1 MGQTMGSDFRKI
13 AFGFISA
20 EHELANDPGLITEG
34 YIDFKASAEE
44 ATDGKK
50 FLFLGYKGAGK
61 SSLGERLHLTL
72 GERHDRFARLVSL
85 ADFPFTP
92 FSKLIRGD
100 SEPEAKYPTA
110 WSWILLI
117 YLLESMANDEAGS
130 HYNMPALMD
139 AVKAFRQMGLSP
151 ASDPASIVR
160 TTSKNN
166 FKLALP
172 GQLASLEWA
181 SSDIRPASE
190 IPDFVESLKNI
201 VRGFRSSSKHY
212 LIIDGLDDILTSRD
226 IQYKSLGALIF
237 EVARLNADF
246 VKSGVPAKVIILCRT
261 DLFERIPGANK
272 NKVRHDSSVE
282 FDWYH
287 DPQNPENSLLLL
299 AAQIRA
305 ARSLGTGAKLFGTLI
320 PDYMNGDRT
329 AKQLLDMTRHTPRDF
344 LQLLSHIQGFCNG
357 NVVSSDAFKSGL
369 REYSI
374 KYFLPEISDELSGY
388 AEPDEINNIFTAFG
402 RVKKRDFSFTE
413 LVAAAKSMK
422 KPLSEERLHEIC
434 NHLFECSALG
444 AIQNK
449 PGGTTFYSFKYRNRH
464 SSFDEREKIMLHRGL
479 WKALNLV

>member
-1 MGQTMGSDFRKI
+1 MMINDFRKI

-20 EHELANDPGLITEG
+20 EHERANDPGLITEG
-34 YIDFKASAEE
+34 YVDFKASAEE

-72 GERHDRFARLVSL
+72 ADRHDRFARLVSL

-100 SEPEAKYPTA
+100 AEPEAKYPTA

-117 YLLESMANDEAGS
+117 YLLESMAGDEGGS
-130 HYNMPALMD
+130 HYNMPSLMD
-139 AVKAFRQMGLSP
+139 AAKAFRQMGLSP

-160 TTSKNN
+160 TTSKNT

-172 GQLASLEWA
+172 GELASFEWA
-181 SSDIRPASE
+181 GSDIRPASE
-190 IPDFVESLKNI
+190 IPDFVESLKTI
-201 VRGFRSSSKHY
+201 IRGFRSSSRHY
-212 LIIDGLDDILTSRD
+212 LIIDGLDDILTSRE

-237 EVARLNADF
+237 EVSRLNSDF
-246 VKSGVPAKVIILCRT
+246 VKHGVPAKIILLCRT

-287 DPQNPENSLLLL
+287 DPQNPENSLLLH
-299 AAQIRA
+299 AAEIRA
-305 ARSLGTGAKLFGTLI
+305 SRSLGSGTKLFGTLI
-320 PDYMNGDRT
+320 PDQLKGDRV

-344 LQLLSHIQGFCNG
+344 LQLLAHIQGFCTG
-357 NVVSSDAFKSGL
+357 NIVSVDAFTSGL

-374 KYFLPEISDELSGY
+374 KYFLPEITDELSGY
-388 AEPDEINNIFTAFG
+388 ADPSEINQMFTAFG
-402 RVKKRDFSFTE
+402 RVKKRDFSFSE
-413 LVAAAKSMK
+413 LITAGKSMK
-422 KPLSEERLHEIC
+422 KTLTEERIHEIC
-434 NHLFECSALG
+434 DHLFECSALG

>member
-1 MGQTMGSDFRKI
+1 MVSVDFREI

-20 EHELANDPGLITEG
+20 EHERANDPGLITEG
-34 YIDFKASAEE
+34 YIDFKAAAEE

-72 GERHDRFARLVSL
+72 AEQHDRFAKLVSL

-100 SEPEAKYPTA
+100 VEPEAKYPTA

-117 YLLESMANDEAGS
+117 YLLESMVGDEGGS
-130 HYNMPALMD
+130 HYNMPALLD
-139 AVKAFRQMGLSP
+139 AAKAFRQMGLSP

-160 TTSKNN
+160 TTSKNS

-172 GQLASLEWA
+172 GELASFEWA
-181 SSDIRPASE
+181 GSEIRPASE

-212 LIIDGLDDILTSRD
+212 LIIDGLDDILTSRE

-237 EVARLNADF
+237 EVSRLNSDF
-246 VKSGVPAKVIILCRT
+246 AKRGVPAKIILLCRT

-272 NKVRHDSSVE
+272 NKIRHDASVE

-287 DPQNPENSLLLL
+287 DPQNPENSLLLH
-299 AAQIRA
+299 AAQIRTS
-305 ARSLGTGAKLFGTLI
+305 RSIGAGTKLFGTLI
-320 PDYMNGDRT
+320 PDYLNGDRA

-344 LQLLSHIQGFCNG
+344 LQLLTHIQGFCSG
-357 NVVSSDAFKSGL
+357 NVVDIDAFKAGL

-374 KYFLPEISDELSGY
+374 KYFLPEIEDELSGY
-388 AEPDEINNIFTAFG
+388 ADPEEIQKIITAFG
-402 RVKKRDFSFTE
+402 RVKKRDFSFSE
-413 LVAAAKSMK
+413 LVSAAKTMK
-422 KPLSEERLHEIC
+422 NTLTEERIHEIC
-434 NHLFECSALG
+434 ENLFECSALG
-444 AIQNK
+444 SIQNK
-449 PGGTTFYSFKYRNRH
+449 PGGNTFYSFKYRNRH